1 MEKINSTSLPNG
13 MHSGIFPLQE
23 EEGRGNNVQICI
35 SKLHTTKYLT
45 LYPLCGILSGK
56 CGICDNTPLI
66 YHEKISK
73 IKNTHTSVQF
83 LAPVLCCRLTYY
95 CQSKGGY

>member
-1 MEKINSTSLPNG
+1 MEKINSTRLPNG
-13 MHSGIFPLQE
+13 VHSGIFPPQE
-23 EEGRGNNVQICI
+23 EEERGNNVQICI
-35 SKLHTTKYLT
+35 SKLHTMKYLT

-83 LAPVLCCRLTYY
+83 LAPVLCCRLTCY